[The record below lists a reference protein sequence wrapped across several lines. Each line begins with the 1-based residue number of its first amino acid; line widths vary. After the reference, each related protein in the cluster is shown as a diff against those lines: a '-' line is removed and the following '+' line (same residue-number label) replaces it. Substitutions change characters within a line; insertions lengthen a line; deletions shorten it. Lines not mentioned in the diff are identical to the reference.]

1 MEGFVVSDIVSLV
14 VLAVIL
20 LAALFVLRLIFK
32 LTATI
37 FRLGCFI
44 VLVIV
49 VGAAILLFLN

>member
-1 MEGFVVSDIVSLV
+1 MEGFVVGDIVSLV